1 MTCHAC
7 GAQLS
12 SSARFCHKCGA
23 AVATAGAT
31 GWRAGFPWALAGAAL
46 GALVAVVA
54 MRGVGGG
61 GGSRNRGAEQPEAAA
76 PGPGVA
82 PDISQMSPEERAT
95 RLFNRVM
102 TLAEAGKQ
110 DSVQFFMPM
119 ALASYSQLPG
129 LDADAHYHIGLLHLA
144 GGDVT
149 AALAQADTIQRA
161 VPNHLF
167 IYVLRAH
174 AYQAQ
179 GNAAQEQRAYADFL
193 RHEQAELA
201 LKRPE
206 YDDHRQALT
215 NFHSEGLR
223 QAQNARRPT
232 S

>member
-7 GAQLS
+7 GAELS

-23 AVATAGAT
+23 AVATAGGT
-31 GWRAGFPWALAGAAL
+31 GWRAGVPWALAGAAL

-76 PGPGVA
+76 PRPGVA

-119 ALASYSQLPG
+119 ALASYSQLPA

-167 IYVLRAH
+167 IYV
-174 AYQAQ
+174 
-179 GNAAQEQRAYADFL
+179 
-193 RHEQAELA
+193 
-201 LKRPE
+201 
-206 YDDHRQALT
+206 
-215 NFHSEGLR
+215 
-223 QAQNARRPT
+223 
-232 S
+232 